1 MNLILVFVIYVAKLD
16 TFQRNAQNK
25 IKHQTPVLMH
35 KKFKTPQMAGI

>member
-16 TFQRNAQNK
+16 TQRNAQNK